1 LAGNK
6 ELIGEAA
13 IDLYT
18 IVLNP
23 KKWYNDFVELK
34 VESKFSGSIYL

>member
-1 LAGNK
+1 MYNLAGNK
-6 ELIGEAA
+6 ELIGEAT

-23 KKWYNDFVELK
+23 KKWFNDFVELK
-34 VESKFSGSIYL
+34 